1 MSVSLPPRLSRGPL
15 ASHNEVA
22 DHRGPQGEASTEVS
36 LQCGQVDHGGDT
48 RSESP
53 DIEMS
58 ADDDFNLADQ
68 RGYTE
73 VSYLRGDTE
82 VSLPAPPSSFEEE
95 EDVDDDDKF
104 TLVRRKRRKHDEP
117 VSPSAAEPRAKGSEV
132 KLDSSL

>member
-1 MSVSLPPRLSRGPL
+1 MWP
-15 ASHNEVA
+15 
-22 DHRGPQGEASTEVS
+22 
-36 LQCGQVDHGGDT
+36 
-48 RSESP
+48 SESP

-58 ADDDFNLADQ
+58 ADNFDLADQ

-73 VSYLRGDTE
+73 VSYLWGDTE
-82 VSLPAPPSSFEEE
+82 VSLPAPPSSFVEEEEE
-95 EDVDDDDKF
+95 EDDDDDKF

>member
-1 MSVSLPPRLSRGPL
+1 M
-15 ASHNEVA
+15 
-22 DHRGPQGEASTEVS
+22 
-36 LQCGQVDHGGDT
+36 DHGGDT

-58 ADDDFNLADQ
+58 ADDDFDLADQ

-73 VSYLRGDTE
+73 VSYLWGDTE
-82 VSLPAPPSSFEEE
+82 VSLPAPSSSFEEE
-95 EDVDDDDKF
+95 EDVDDKF

-117 VSPSAAEPRAKGSEV
+117 VSPSAAEPRAKDSEV

>member
-1 MSVSLPPRLSRGPL
+1 M
-15 ASHNEVA
+15 A

-73 VSYLRGDTE
+73 VSYLWGDTE
-82 VSLPAPPSSFEEE
+82 VSLPAPPSS
-95 EDVDDDDKF
+95 
-104 TLVRRKRRKHDEP
+104 LRHLRRRRMLMMMTS
-117 VSPSAAEPRAKGSEV
+117 SP
-132 KLDSSL
+132 L